1 MNELSINRFIAAPPE
16 KVWDVMVNRTG
27 EWWCPVP
34 WRAEV
39 KHWDRRPGGR
49 CEMVMYGPEGEEM
62 PQDGIFLAW
71 DEGRRFA
78 STDAITGDLQPDGPF
93 MIGIWEIAPE
103 NGGTRY
109 TASARHWTEEAMKQH
124 AEMGFEEGWAACAA
138 QLAAICEQEV

>member
-1 MNELSINRFIAAPPE
+1 
-16 KVWDVMVNRTG
+16 
-27 EWWCPVP
+27 
-34 WRAEV
+34 
-39 KHWDRRPGGR
+39 
-49 CEMVMYGPEGEEM
+49 M

-124 AEMGFEEGWAACAA
+124 AELGFEEGWAACAA